1 MNFNGLSLI
10 VILIKHQGI
19 AGFEMHL
26 LFTHL
31 PGDVLRDTL
40 YGTHPEFG
48 KQLVACRLVGDG
60 DARAEILPQIS
71 GNLLDSVCFHGSRN
85 EDAFLSVIVIHGK
98 FHGDDGTAIF
108 NLKDIDVKPFSLYA
122 PFSDE
127 QGVFG
132 KDMLSYTHR
141 FQKSHLHT
149 LTTDYSLVPVD
160 AGPYGIPHVFFI
172 PVANR
177 GM

>member
-40 YGTHPEFG
+40 YGTLPEFG

-60 DARAEILPQIS
+60 DARAEILPQIG
-71 GNLLDSVCFHGSRN
+71 GNLLDSVCSMDPGMKIPSCP
-85 EDAFLSVIVIHGK
+85 S
-98 FHGDDGTAIF
+98 
-108 NLKDIDVKPFSLYA
+108 
-122 PFSDE
+122 
-127 QGVFG
+127 
-132 KDMLSYTHR
+132 LSYTAS
-141 FQKSHLHT
+141 FT
-149 LTTDYSLVPVD
+149 GMMVPPYST
-160 AGPYGIPHVFFI
+160 
-172 PVANR
+172 
-177 GM
+177 